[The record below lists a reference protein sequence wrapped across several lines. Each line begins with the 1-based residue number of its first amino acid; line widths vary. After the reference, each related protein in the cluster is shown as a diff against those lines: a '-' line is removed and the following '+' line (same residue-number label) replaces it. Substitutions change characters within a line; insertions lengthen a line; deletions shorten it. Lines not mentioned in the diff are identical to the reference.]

1 MTKDIQIKSL
11 GSRISTWGEGPL
23 WWNQS
28 LYYVDIEGKA
38 IIELNTETQNEQIWQ
53 FEQRI
58 GCLAPIDKTQLLY
71 AGDTGIYRFNTQ
83 NGESTFIAD
92 PESGLK
98 ENRFNDGKCD
108 PMGRFW
114 AGTIS
119 LKKIQGTAALYCL
132 DAQQSVTQKLANLTN
147 SNGLAW
153 SADATRF
160 FHIDTPLRRI
170 HTYKYDKN
178 TGSIQDKMTLVDTQ
192 ALGFDS
198 SPDGMTIDTEDN
210 LWVAF
215 CHGGCVAQFNS
226 RNGELIECIQLPVI
240 ETTACTFGGPNL
252 DRLFVTTGIKKDLKE
267 TGAGKLYVID
277 GLRSKGR
284 LANSYTI

>member
-1 MTKDIQIKSL
+1 MSQDIRITSL

-38 IIELNTETQNEQIWQ
+38 IIKLNTETQNEQIWQ
-53 FEQRI
+53 FDQRI

-92 PESGLK
+92 PESDLK

-132 DAQQSVTQKLANLTN
+132 DAQQSITQKLANLTN

-160 FHIDTPLRRI
+160 FHIDTPTRCI
-170 HTYKYDKN
+170 HSYQYDN
-178 TGSIQDKMTLVDTQ
+178 YSGSIQDKTTLVDTQ
-192 ALGFDS
+192 AHGFDS
-198 SPDGMTIDTEDN
+198 SPDGMTIDREDN

-215 CHGGCVAQFNS
+215 CHGGCVAQFDS
-226 RNGELIECIQLPVI
+226 KNGALIQSIELPVV
-240 ETTACTFGGPNL
+240 ETTACTFGGHNL
-252 DRLFVTTGIKKDLKE
+252 DRLFVTTGIKKDLRE
-267 TGAGKLYVID
+267 ANAGKVFVID
-277 GLRSKGR
+277 GLKIQGQ
-284 LANSYTI
+284 ATHPFKI